1 MTFLRCFFCSGV
13 TTAAVVGERRF
24 VVQRIVASAGWGRG
38 SDGVGMWCD
47 CVTRLQEYIFS
58 YLCVCGNHVGE
69 TTRTRQD
76 DNGTVKLR
84 TSIDAAVRWGHASKQ
99 ASDVWYPGQ
108 HHHHGSCEAVCRRP
122 QETSAVWLVADA
134 DGLWRAAR
142 CGRWLSRRKQA
153 DRGWLSL
160 GLTGPIAL
168 HESGALA
175 VGGSLGIWGQ
185 AGCFC

>member
-1 MTFLRCFFCSGV
+1 MVHARL
-13 TTAAVVGERRF
+13 
-24 VVQRIVASAGWGRG
+24 SA
-38 SDGVGMWCD
+38 
-47 CVTRLQEYIFS
+47 
-58 YLCVCGNHVGE
+58 
-69 TTRTRQD
+69 
-76 DNGTVKLR
+76 
-84 TSIDAAVRWGHASKQ
+84 DAL
-99 ASDVWYPGQ
+99 
-108 HHHHGSCEAVCRRP
+108 

-142 CGRWLSRRKQA
+142 CGRWLSRRNQA
-153 DRGWLSL
+153 DLGWLSL

>member
-1 MTFLRCFFCSGV
+1 
-13 TTAAVVGERRF
+13 
-24 VVQRIVASAGWGRG
+24 
-38 SDGVGMWCD
+38 MWCD

-58 YLCVCGNHVGE
+58 YLCVRGNHVGE
-69 TTRTRQD
+69 TTRHEQEDKTIMGRQSCE
-76 DNGTVKLR
+76 LR
-84 TSIDAAVRWGHASKQ
+84 STLLFDGDMQ

-108 HHHHGSCEAVCRRP
+108 QHHHGSCEAVCRRP